1 MKLGKLLQQN
11 ESDITPDTYELPK
24 DINQLKE
31 KIEKNG
37 GIYIAKPSEGSQGDG
52 IKLISGVKDIPDKS
66 EYVVQ
71 RYIQNCLLVKGL
83 KFDFRVY
90 VILTGLEPMTGY
102 VCDEGLVRF
111 CTVSSFVN
119 NKGAISETKYK
130 KLEKPKHAFDKL

>member
-66 EYVVQ
+66 EYVV
-71 RYIQNCLLVKGL
+71 
-83 KFDFRVY
+83 
-90 VILTGLEPMTGY
+90 
-102 VCDEGLVRF
+102 
-111 CTVSSFVN
+111 
-119 NKGAISETKYK
+119 
-130 KLEKPKHAFDKL
+130 